1 MRISN
6 SALLLALAM
15 LPLAACDPDI
25 ATNQDLS
32 SAGVATDNQNYAAQL
47 SKAHRYVYVARGS
60 GVVSEQDR
68 AGLASFIAQQADGHS
83 GAVHVTLTGPLAE
96 PEFAQLTRTL
106 AADGVIPEKIEYKPN
121 HPIDGQAPVTRSGM
135 VVVDVATER
144 WRPVLP
150 TCPDHSQLSILG
162 SDNPDS
168 TNYGCSTATNLSL
181 MVSDPRDLVTGETGG
196 HTDADL
202 ATAAVERYEQGKV
215 KALLGESSKSGGG

>member
-1 MRISN
+1 MRISS
-6 SALLLALAM
+6 SALLVALAA
-15 LPLAACDPDI
+15 LPLAACDPEL
-25 ATNQDLS
+25 ATKEDLS
-32 SAGVATDNQNYAAQL
+32 STGVGTDNQNYAAQL
-47 SKAHRYVYVARGS
+47 AKAHRYVHVARGS

-68 AGLASFIAQQADGHS
+68 AGLASFIAQQADGRS
-83 GAVHVTLTGPLAE
+83 QAVHVTLTGPLGAT
-96 PEFAQLTRTL
+96 EFDQLTRTL
-106 AADGVIPEKIEYKPN
+106 VADGIVADKIEYNPN
-121 HPIDGQAPVTRSGM
+121 HPVEGQAPTARTGM

-196 HTDADL
+196 HTDADI
-202 ATAAVERYEQGKV
+202 AAAAVERLETGKT
-215 KALLGESSKSGGG
+215 KALLNESSKSGG